1 MAGKGEAQVVYET
14 EVRTEVLK
22 DGGREEKEEE
32 EEKKQEE
39 KGGRR
44 VGSSSVLSR

>member
-39 KGGRR
+39 KGGRL
-44 VGSSSVLSR
+44 VWGPQVW